1 MRLILVILLLIFP
14 STFSSF
20 SDLPYEE
27 IISTRRP
34 FQNTWPPDQLPT
46 NWSSLPCSSIISSQ
60 STMSVGALIL
70 CSDLTGSSIELY
82 SLSLDSPL
90 SWTGSP
96 QPSSSLLSRASLSS
110 TITGEILFLLIPGDS
125 ILYSLDCN
133 AQQLSCNVTSLTLPL
148 SLPAPV
154 INSTAVYTST
164 TSPSS
169 TTLWACSN
177 SLIVAFDINLIT
189 SEAQLLPGLPYP
201 FGASAIAHSVLL
213 QEIALGNDTKVV
225 FINAAN
231 PEKGLLYWEWVTDIV
246 NGDGGV
252 YDDVITSLVYDDL
265 SQTSVGTLYIGTPC
279 CLNVRSPLGVV
290 SRIAAHEGLP
300 VGNITSLSMNYNGP
314 SPRLWIG
321 STQGLS
327 LFDPSSPSQYG
338 LQKSQF
344 SSFSSSTAPSPP
356 LQQRFRY
363 FYGPRWLP
371 ALSPTDPFAG
381 SSVSSILTSTTSDTA
396 FVITSGGVSVLEM
409 LNMTLLDKVR
419 IYESTISR
427 HSRLQQISQCN
438 FQFFGRVEG
447 CISGTDDNDGLWT
460 SLTVIGES
468 MRLLLTGE
476 TAAKDLVAQHFGGM
490 YLLMRATGIKG
501 LISRSVVCP
510 GCDTGGGGVWHNST
524 VPGLENFLWKGTSIP
539 LLPPFS
545 SFSLLHFFLTP
556 FFSFNIQLHIS
567 STFPIKNFL
576 SSPFPTF
583 NYML

>member
-20 SDLPYEE
+20 PDLPYEE

-90 SWTGSP
+90 TWTGSP

-133 AQQLSCNVTSLTLPL
+133 AQHLSCNVTSLTLPL

-225 FINAAN
+225 FINAIN
-231 PEKGLLYWEWVTDIV
+231 PEKGLLIG
-246 NGDGGV
+246 NG
-252 YDDVITSLVYDDL
+252 
-265 SQTSVGTLYIGTPC
+265 
-279 CLNVRSPLGVV
+279 
-290 SRIAAHEGLP
+290 
-300 VGNITSLSMNYNGP
+300 
-314 SPRLWIG
+314 
-321 STQGLS
+321 
-327 LFDPSSPSQYG
+327 
-338 LQKSQF
+338 
-344 SSFSSSTAPSPP
+344 
-356 LQQRFRY
+356 
-363 FYGPRWLP
+363 
-371 ALSPTDPFAG
+371 
-381 SSVSSILTSTTSDTA
+381 
-396 FVITSGGVSVLEM
+396 
-409 LNMTLLDKVR
+409 
-419 IYESTISR
+419 
-427 HSRLQQISQCN
+427 
-438 FQFFGRVEG
+438 
-447 CISGTDDNDGLWT
+447 
-460 SLTVIGES
+460 
-468 MRLLLTGE
+468 
-476 TAAKDLVAQHFGGM
+476 
-490 YLLMRATGIKG
+490 
-501 LISRSVVCP
+501 
-510 GCDTGGGGVWHNST
+510 
-524 VPGLENFLWKGTSIP
+524 
-539 LLPPFS
+539 
-545 SFSLLHFFLTP
+545 
-556 FFSFNIQLHIS
+556 
-567 STFPIKNFL
+567 
-576 SSPFPTF
+576 
-583 NYML
+583 